1 MLLPYSME
9 MVVAAATAAVAVD
22 AEAARAR
29 DARHTHCWFSFTES
43 TTRPLVRSQR
53 LPAVSIPVDNE
64 TTSGLP
70 SQNCLYKY
78 FLYGRGGLIFGRI
91 WNNTGTSMLE
101 VKHTFKFTANVYIS
115 TLKIHTL
122 MSDKKALREGSSSA
136 HGGDLS

>member
-1 MLLPYSME
+1 VLLPYSME
-9 MVVAAATAAVAVD
+9 MVVAAAAVAVDAEAVD

-29 DARHTHCWFSFTES
+29 GARHTHCWFSFTES

-70 SQNCLYKY
+70 SQICLY

-91 WNNTGTSMLE
+91 WNNTGTSTVE
-101 VKHTFKFTANVYIS
+101 VTQTHIQ
-115 TLKIHTL
+115 IHSQCL
-122 MSDKKALREGSSSA
+122 
-136 HGGDLS
+136 